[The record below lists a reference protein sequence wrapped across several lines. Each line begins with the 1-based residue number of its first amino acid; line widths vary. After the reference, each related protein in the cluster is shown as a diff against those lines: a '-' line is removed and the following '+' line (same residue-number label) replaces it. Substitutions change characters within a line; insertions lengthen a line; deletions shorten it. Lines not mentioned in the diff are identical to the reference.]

1 MTFSQ
6 SCVAW
11 LVGVCVFGF
20 WGLKKKN
27 GYDKVKVFSMLG
39 KLQKGVPIKVCFE
52 TRVREF
58 KCEREISSKKERE

>member
-27 GYDKVKVFSMLG
+27 GYDKAKVFSMLG
-39 KLQKGVPIKVCFE
+39 KLQKGGAYKSLFRNKSE
-52 TRVREF
+52 RV
-58 KCEREISSKKERE
+58 